1 MNDFTLHDLQCFDA
15 VVRLGGFQAAAT
27 ALHRSHP
34 AVFAAV
40 GKLERQLGLM
50 LFDRSGYR
58 VRPTPAGR
66 SFHQHATGL
75 LREFDAL
82 RTHAAQLAMG
92 EESELHVVIGDLCP
106 RPQMLALL
114 GGFFALCPGTRL
126 NLHFE
131 AVGGPVERLL
141 DGDADLILH
150 RVDRGESRIDC
161 LDLLDVPFI
170 PVVAPGFLPAS
181 PRPITPRLLRGY
193 TQCVMRDTARHTP
206 ARSYFMIE
214 GAHQCTVP
222 DQQMKKEIILQGM
235 GWGHL
240 PRFLIEDELRDGRLL
255 DITSRHLPGSV
266 EALVAARRSD
276 RPQGPVLNRLWKYL
290 EAAVGNGQ
298 PFCAGHESEAVTRS
312 APESAC
318 PSETPS
324 RRPARSGRTPR
335 NSRG

>member
-1 MNDFTLHDLQCFDA
+1 MSDFTLHDLQCFDA

-40 GKLERQLGLM
+40 AKLERQLELT
-50 LFDRSGYR
+50 LLDRGGYR
-58 VRPTPAGR
+58 VRPTPAGE
-66 SFHQHATGL
+66 SFHRHAQGL
-75 LREFDAL
+75 LRELDAL

-106 RPQMLALL
+106 RPQMLGLL
-114 GGFFALCPGTRL
+114 SRFFAQCPATRL
-126 NLHFE
+126 HLHFE

-150 RVDRGESRIDC
+150 RVDRGESRIEC
-161 LDLLDVPFI
+161 LGLLNVPFI

-181 PRPITPRLLRGY
+181 ALQPITPRLLRDY

-206 ARSYFMIE
+206 ARNYFMSE
-214 GAHQCTVP
+214 GAHQCTVA
-222 DQQMKKEIILQGM
+222 DQQMKKEVILQGM

-240 PRFLIEDELRDGRLL
+240 PRFLIDEELRDGRLL
-255 DITSRHLPGSV
+255 DITSRHLPGSI

-276 RPQGPVLNRLWKYL
+276 RPQGPVLNRLWKFL
-290 EAAVGNGQ
+290 EDAV
-298 PFCAGHESEAVTRS
+298 A
-312 APESAC
+312 
-318 PSETPS
+318 
-324 RRPARSGRTPR
+324 SGGGFGP
-335 NSRG
+335 GE